1 MANQT
6 DDNLLNADLRQP
18 LAIDTSAMA
27 WAPSPAPGVDRKRL
41 FRNGPAESGRVTSL
55 VRYAPGSQFP
65 SHPHPEGE
73 EIYVISGVFSDARG
87 DWPAGSYMLN
97 PEGFEH
103 NPGSEPGCE
112 LFVRLRQAPG
122 TDRRQVGMLAEHRQW
137 VTGEQRDTCAL
148 WSQAGHEDTM
158 RLERWHRA
166 TDIAQHHF
174 PQGME
179 YLLLEGAISVAGR
192 EYPAHSFFRIPPGQ
206 SLEVTAGG
214 EVILLAREGGFNLMR

>member
-1 MANQT
+1 MDTQT
-6 DDNLLNADLRQP
+6 DDNRLNADLQQP
-18 LAIDTSAMA
+18 LAIDTSQMA

-41 FRNGPAESGRVTSL
+41 FRNGPTESGRVTSL

-73 EIYVISGVFSDARG
+73 EIFVLSGVFSDARG

-103 NPGSEPGCE
+103 NPGSAPGCE

-122 TDRRQVGMLAEHRQW
+122 TDRRQAGVLTEDRVW
-137 VTGEQRDTCAL
+137 KTGDALESCDL
-148 WSQAGHEDTM
+148 WSQSGHEDVM
-158 RLERWHRA
+158 RLERWHSA
-166 TDIAQHHF
+166 TDVAKQTYTRGI
-174 PQGME
+174 E
-179 YLLLEGAISVAGR
+179 YLLLEGEMTVGGR

-206 SLEVTAGG
+206 SLDVSAGG
-214 EVILLAREGGFNLMR
+214 AVTLLAREGGFGLMA